1 MTKLRLVASV
11 SCLLSAAVFYTAC
24 SDSDSSTPPGAAGAS
39 NHETAG
45 GEANGGEPNAAGATA
60 NNGGAAA
67 GRGPT
72 ASAAGQDNEGGNP
85 PVTSD
90 GGASPGAGGGSNEV
104 PTLPTGPCT
113 YATSGGADLPPADAQ
128 FICTAI
134 SRLYQDNGEGD
145 YEALFGGGFYVDGT
159 DVSSTMACDLSS
171 ATAPAAGDSWVLGP
185 DHPGNCQLSS
195 QVDGVGSLWSAN
207 NSPARGAVTITFGSV
222 TMTNGTS
229 DPSDVYYLSTI
240 KLSGTLVSETGGD
253 DIELSGSFDVKVPIG
268 G

>member
-1 MTKLRLVASV
+1 MNKLRLVTSV
-11 SCLLSAAVFYTAC
+11 SCLLTAAALYTAC

-39 NHETAG
+39 DHEAAG

-60 NNGGAAA
+60 NNGGAA
-67 GRGPT
+67 GQGET
-72 ASAAGQDNEGGNP
+72 ASAAGKDNEGGGP

-90 GGASPGAGGGSNEV
+90 GGASPGAGGGTNEP

-113 YATSGGADLPPADAQ
+113 YTTSGGADLPPPNAQ

-134 SRLYQDNGEGD
+134 SRLYQNNGEGD

-159 DVSSTMACDLSS
+159 DVSSTLACALSS

-195 QVDGVGSLWSAN
+195 QADGVGSSWAAKSW
-207 NSPARGAVTITFGSV
+207 PARGAVTITFGSV
-222 TMTNGTS
+222 TMTQGTS

-240 KLSGTLVSETGGD
+240 KLSGTLPSETGGD